1 MKHRIN
7 MAINGRSMQV
17 DAGSTILEAARR
29 HDIHIPTLCH
39 SEILRPMESC
49 RLCVVKVEG
58 EPHLQASCSTVVRE
72 GMVVSTD
79 SDQIHQMRKLLLDL
93 LFEEH
98 YGDCTAP
105 CHLTCPAGIDIQG
118 YIALIAQGHYAE
130 ALRLIR
136 ERIPMPLTI
145 GRVCPHF
152 CEYKCNRNLVE
163 EPININHLKRFVA
176 DYEMKS
182 GERHRPALQKLTG
195 RRVAIIGGG
204 PAGLSAAYYL
214 RCLGHASTI
223 FDAMP
228 RLGGM
233 LRYGIPEYRLPK
245 KVLDWEIDGILELG
259 DIEVRLGAKWGTDF
273 ALEGLKKEGYDAFF
287 VATGAW
293 STRKLGIAGEDLN
306 GVHSGVDF
314 LVDLALGKQVAIGKN
329 VAIIG
334 GGNVA
339 IDAARN
345 SVRMGVDQ
353 VTILYRRS
361 RGEMPAGPEEVRG
374 AEEEGVQFHFLAA
387 PVRLLGS
394 NGQVDRLEYIR
405 MELGEPDASGRR
417 RPIPVEGSETVIP
430 VDSVITAIGQFPDLS
445 ALELDKYLGGVSVT
459 RYRTIDADADTLQT
473 GMEGVFTGGD
483 VYRGPESVVRA
494 LADGRKAA
502 VVIDRYLSGKG
513 VEREPSPF
521 NILKGDL
528 KTIDPVQFKSRP
540 SEPRVRMPE
549 LPPQERISGQEQIE
563 LGLSEDEARREAER
577 CLSCGCLDAFGCRL
591 RQSASEYGLE
601 TLVRLNPRIPFVRAG
616 EQDTNQFIAL
626 DPNKCIR
633 CKQCYEACTYS
644 QCSDAIDFDKIPGF
658 NANCVFCGLCVDV
671 CPTGALE
678 QRISGKPGPFHF
690 RRVETFCTH
699 CGCACNLVLNMKEGR
714 IFTID
719 GGINTPPSYG
729 HTCRKGRF
737 DSFDYLWGDE
747 RLLTPLVR
755 KDGKLVEAGWEEAL
769 DLVAGEFNRLK
780 MEHGSESLAA
790 IGSGRATNEAD
801 YLLRKIFCSRLGS
814 NHLDYPGGEAVRA
827 SVETLK
833 KTLGLGAMTNAF
845 SDIEEADVIFCLG
858 NLVEECTPIITAAMR
873 RASRTHGRKLI
884 AVSSVETGLGNF
896 ADPAL
901 LVRREDQLAFL
912 QVILHLLIRQ
922 GLVDQ
927 EFVAGHTTGLS
938 ELEAALARVNL
949 EELTQQVGIPGEVLE
964 TVARTLGEAGSLA
977 IVYSED
983 LAGGADGRKNVAAVT
998 GLALLTGRIGR
1009 QHSGIFPL
1017 YGRINAQGAADIGIG
1032 PGHQGDLRKSTELK
1046 GDRLT
1051 AGRGS
1056 TCEEIIRGVQQGT
1069 IKGLFVMENGPG
1081 GGEFGREQFDPGMSR
1096 PEFLVVQ
1103 GTCLTE
1109 SARQADVVLP
1119 SAAFWEQ
1126 GGTVTTM
1133 ERRIRRLNPVLEA
1146 PGKAWADWQI
1156 LAELLGRLD
1165 PESRYGGAEDIY
1177 REIVS
1182 TVPSYQGMTHER
1194 LGKDGLQWPVEAST
1208 GAEPSGLLPLDLL
1221 KKPLEFTV
1229 WE

>member
-1 MKHRIN
+1 MKHKIN
-7 MAINGRSMQV
+7 ITMNGRKMEA
-17 DAGSTILEAARR
+17 DAGSTILDAARR
-29 HDIHIPTLCH
+29 HDVHIPTLCH
-39 SEILRPMESC
+39 SKVLRPMESC

-58 EPHLQASCSTVVRE
+58 EPHLQASCSTMVRE
-72 GMVVSTD
+72 GMVVTTD
-79 SDQIHQMRKLLLDL
+79 SNDIHQMRKVLLDL

-98 YGDCTAP
+98 YGDCIAP
-105 CHLTCPAGIDIQG
+105 CQLTCPAGIDIQG
-118 YIALIAQGHYAE
+118 YIALIAQGQYAE
-130 ALRLIR
+130 ALELIR

-182 GERHRPALQKLTG
+182 GERNLPSLQKLSG

-245 KVLDWEIDGILELG
+245 KVLDWEIEGILELG
-259 DIEVRLGAKWGTDF
+259 DIEVRPEVKWGTDF
-273 ALEGLKKEGYDAFF
+273 ALEGLKNEGYDAFF
-287 VATGAW
+287 IATGAW

-314 LVDLALGKQVAIGKN
+314 LVDLALGKQVVIGNN
-329 VAIIG
+329 VAIVG

-345 SVRMGVDQ
+345 SVRMGVDH

-361 RGEMPAGPEEVRG
+361 RSEMPAGPEEVRG
-374 AEEEGVQFHFLAA
+374 AEEEGVRFHFLAA

-394 NGQVDRLEYIR
+394 DGQVDRLEYIR

-417 RPIPVEGSETVIP
+417 RPIPIEGSETVIP
-430 VDSVITAIGQFPDLS
+430 VESVITAIGQFPDLS
-445 ALELDKYLGGVSVT
+445 ALELDRYAAGMSIT
-459 RYRTIDADADTLQT
+459 RYRTIEADADTLYA
-473 GMEGVFTGGD
+473 GIEGVFTGGD
-483 VYRGPESVVRA
+483 VYRGPQSVVRA
-494 LADGRKAA
+494 LADGRDAA
-502 VVIDRYLSGKG
+502 VEIDRHLSGKR
-513 VEREPSPF
+513 VEREPRPF

-528 KTIDPVQFKSRP
+528 KTIDPAQFKSRP
-540 SEPRVRMPE
+540 SEPRVLMPE

-563 LGLSEDEARREAER
+563 LGLSEDEARHEAER
-577 CLSCGCLDAFGCRL
+577 CLSCGCLDAFECRL
-591 RQSASEYGLE
+591 RRAAFENGLE
-601 TLVRLNPRIPFVRAG
+601 TLVRLEPKIPFVRAG
-616 EQDTNQFIAL
+616 ERDTHQFIAL

-644 QCSDAIDFDKIPGF
+644 QCSDAVDFDKIPGF

-671 CPTGALE
+671 CPTGAME
-678 QRISGKPGPFHF
+678 QRISGKPGPLHF
-690 RRVETFCTH
+690 RRVESFCAH
-699 CGCACNLVLNMKEGR
+699 CGCACSLVLNMKGSR

-737 DSFDYLWGDE
+737 DSFDYLWGGE

-769 DLVAGEFNRLK
+769 DRVAGEFNRLK
-780 MEHGSESLAA
+780 KEHGPESLAA

-801 YLLRKIFCSRLGS
+801 YLLQKIFRSHFGS
-814 NHLDYPGGEAVRA
+814 NHLDYPGGQAVRA
-827 SVETLK
+827 SVATLK
-833 KTLGLGAMTNAF
+833 RTLGLGAMTNAF
-845 SDIEEADVIFCLG
+845 SEIEEADVILCLG
-858 NLVEECTPIITAAMR
+858 DLVEERTPIIAAAMR
-873 RASRTHGRKLI
+873 RASRTHGRRLI
-884 AVSSVETGLGNF
+884 AVSSVDTGLGNF
-896 ADPAL
+896 ADPGL
-901 LVRREDQLAFL
+901 LVRQEDQLAFL
-912 QVILHLLIRQ
+912 QAVLHLLMRQ
-922 GLVDQ
+922 GLVDH
-927 EFVAGHTTGLS
+927 EFVAGHTTGLN
-938 ELEAALARVNL
+938 ELETALERVKFEDL
-949 EELTQQVGIPGEVLE
+949 IQQVGIPAEILE
-964 TVARTLGEAGSLA
+964 TVARTLGEAASLA

-983 LAGGADGRKNVAAVT
+983 LAGGADGRKKVAAVA

-1009 QHSGIFPL
+1009 LHSGIFPL
-1017 YGRINAQGAADIGIG
+1017 YGRINAQGATDMGIG
-1032 PGHQGDLRKSTELK
+1032 PDRHAERRKSAELK
-1046 GDRLT
+1046 DDRLT
-1051 AGRGS
+1051 EGKGL
-1056 TCEEIIRGVQQGT
+1056 TCEEIIRGAQQDT
-1069 IKGLFVMENGPG
+1069 VKGLFLMEHGPAG
-1081 GGEFGREQFDPGMSR
+1081 AGFDREQFNPALGR

-1103 GTCLTE
+1103 GSCLTE
-1109 SARQADVVLP
+1109 SAQQADVVLP

-1126 GGTVTTM
+1126 DGTFTTM

-1146 PGKAWADWQI
+1146 PGKARADWQI
-1156 LAELLGRLD
+1156 LADLLGRLD
-1165 PESRYGGAEDIY
+1165 PERRYGGVEEIY
-1177 REIVS
+1177 WEILS
-1182 TVPSYQGMTHER
+1182 TVPSYQGMTYER

-1208 GAEPSGLLPLDLL
+1208 GGAPSGLLPLDLL
-1221 KKPLEFTV
+1221 KKPLAFAG